1 MRQGIAYDSDEGRA
15 ITGALTA
22 ILTGYSYATSAE
34 IAGVVGPFPRFAENR
49 EAMLRVIRNHRRAAY
64 GDSDYEG
71 VSHKV
76 MAIDP
81 DLCPADF
88 LAAARTSWDLAL
100 EQGEQHGY
108 RNAQSSVIAPTG
120 TIGLLMDCDTT
131 GVEPDFALV
140 KFKKLAGGGYFKIA
154 NQSVAPALRH
164 LGYEEGQ
171 IKDVVEY
178 IVGTS
183 SIDGAPHI
191 NRETLMDK
199 GFDDEDLAKL
209 EKALPA
215 VFELKHAFNVFTFG
229 ESTLQRLGF
238 GVDEYTGWEFN
249 LLKALGFTSAEI
261 SEANDH
267 ICGRQTIEGA
277 PHIDDEHLAVFDTA
291 NKNGKY
297 GTRFIHHYGHIKMMA
312 AAQPFIS
319 GAISKTINMPHEIT
333 VEDIEESYRMSW
345 EWGLKAMALY
355 RDGSK
360 AAQPLNST
368 SDEGEQSEDEAPA
381 LTAAVEAEKAI
392 HWGNLPA
399 GISPTQ
405 AYHQGMK
412 PPRFLLPA
420 RRNGYNQE
428 ARIGGHKVFLRTG
441 EYDDG
446 TLGEIFIDL
455 AKEGATLKGIL
466 SCFAIAVSKGLQYG
480 VPLEE
485 FVDTFTFQTFEPRG
499 MVEGH
504 PNIKMANSIVDY
516 VFRALGVEYLERDE
530 LAQVP
535 PDRDMQLPE
544 PPAGMAVEAGIQLD
558 LTDAVAEDDVEAV
571 KAAVAFLDG
580 PISPPGGGSAGEAG
594 RGATAVKATEAML
607 AGSAAMVDSALREN
621 MGDAPVCSNCG
632 HMTIRNGSC
641 YVCLT
646 CGDTTGCS

>member
-1 MRQGIAYDSDEGRA
+1 
-15 ITGALTA
+15 
-22 ILTGYSYATSAE
+22 
-34 IAGVVGPFPRFAENR
+34 
-49 EAMLRVIRNHRRAAY
+49 
-64 GDSDYEG
+64 
-71 VSHKV
+71 
-76 MAIDP
+76 
-81 DLCPADF
+81 
-88 LAAARTSWDLAL
+88 
-100 EQGEQHGY
+100 
-108 RNAQSSVIAPTG
+108 
-120 TIGLLMDCDTT
+120 
-131 GVEPDFALV
+131 
-140 KFKKLAGGGYFKIA
+140 
-154 NQSVAPALRH
+154 
-164 LGYEEGQ
+164 
-171 IKDVVEY
+171 
-178 IVGTS
+178 
-183 SIDGAPHI
+183 
-191 NRETLMDK
+191 
-199 GFDDEDLAKL
+199 
-209 EKALPA
+209 
-215 VFELKHAFNVFTFG
+215 
-229 ESTLQRLGF
+229 
-238 GVDEYTGWEFN
+238 
-249 LLKALGFTSAEI
+249 
-261 SEANDH
+261 
-267 ICGRQTIEGA
+267 
-277 PHIDDEHLAVFDTA
+277 
-291 NKNGKY
+291 
-297 GTRFIHHYGHIKMMA
+297 MMA

-368 SDEGEQSEDEAPA
+368 SDEGEGNEDEAPA
-381 LTAAVEAEKAI
+381 LTAAVETEKAI
-392 HWGNLPA
+392 HWGNLPS

-441 EYDDG
+441 EYEDG

-580 PISPPGGGSAGEAG
+580 PAVSSPRSEPGK
-594 RGATAVKATEAML
+594 GATAVKATETVL
-607 AGSAAMVDSALREN
+607 AGSAAMVDSALKEN